1 MSGAEALRERL
12 RVHARVGLDT
22 SIFIY
27 HLEAHP
33 RYLPLT
39 TAVLA
44 GVQAGEWEGI
54 TSVITLM
61 ELTVR
66 PWRLGREDV
75 ARHYEVLLA
84 TFPNL
89 TLVAVDREVAREAA
103 RLRAKYNVRPADALQ
118 VAAARVHG
126 ATAFVTNDRR
136 LSRLADRLVMVQ
148 LDEFLSE

>member
-1 MSGAEALRERL
+1 MSGAERL
-12 RVHARVGLDT
+12 RARLHEHARVGLDT

-33 RYLPLT
+33 RYLPLI
-39 TAVLA
+39 TALLA
-44 GVQAGEWEGI
+44 RLQAGEWEGI

-66 PWRLGREDV
+66 PWRLGREDA

-89 TLVAVDREVAREAA
+89 TLVTVDRDVAREAA

-118 VAAARVHG
+118 VAAALVHG
-126 ATAFVTNDRR
+126 ATAFVTNDSR
-136 LSRLADRLVMVQ
+136 LSRLADRLTVVQ
-148 LDEFLSE
+148 LDEFL